1 VDKEEGLRGVR
12 NCKFED
18 RQTDRHARSEGNKVK
33 VKVKQSHYRPG
44 VAQRV
49 PGS

>member
-1 VDKEEGLRGVR
+1 VTEFLSKVVGKG
-12 NCKFED
+12 
-18 RQTDRHARSEGNKVK
+18 EGNTFAYYH

-44 VAQRV
+44 VAQRA